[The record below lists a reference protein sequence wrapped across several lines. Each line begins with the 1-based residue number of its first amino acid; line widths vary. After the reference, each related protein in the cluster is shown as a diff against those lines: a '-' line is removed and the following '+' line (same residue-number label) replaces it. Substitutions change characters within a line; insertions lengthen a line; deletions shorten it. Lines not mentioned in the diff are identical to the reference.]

1 MLSTAHIGHRIVVRY
16 RLPPPP
22 DGTPGAPRHTD
33 VLGILES
40 WTNGVLA
47 VRRATGE
54 LVEIAERDVVAGKP
68 IPPRPPRRTRP
79 GTPVSGEQLA
89 VITAAGWPAP
99 EQVRLGE
106 WILRAAGG
114 FTGRANSALVVGSPG
129 RPLDDALRT
138 VCDFYAER
146 GLPAMAQII
155 VDSPYEAEF
164 ERRGWTVAASAGHDL
179 VLVQT
184 ADLGDV
190 RRAGSEGTGRDDV
203 ILTGELTDEWYA
215 RYRGDGRPTPAARHV
230 LTGAEHVRLAAIG
243 HPPAAVGRGVVTG
256 DWLGMSALAVDP
268 AQRRRG
274 LATAIVAALVDWAS
288 MLGARWAYV
297 QVGAGNAAARAMY
310 DRLGFRTDHAYR
322 YYAAPSARLIASARG

>member
-1 MLSTAHIGHRIVVRY
+1 
-16 RLPPPP
+16 
-22 DGTPGAPRHTD
+22 
-33 VLGILES
+33 
-40 WTNGVLA
+40 
-47 VRRATGE
+47 
-54 LVEIAERDVVAGKP
+54 
-68 IPPRPPRRTRP
+68 
-79 GTPVSGEQLA
+79 
-89 VITAAGWPAP
+89 
-99 EQVRLGE
+99 GE

-274 LATAIVAALVDWAS
+274 LATAIVAALVDW
-288 MLGARWAYV
+288 
-297 QVGAGNAAARAMY
+297 
-310 DRLGFRTDHAYR
+310 
-322 YYAAPSARLIASARG
+322 